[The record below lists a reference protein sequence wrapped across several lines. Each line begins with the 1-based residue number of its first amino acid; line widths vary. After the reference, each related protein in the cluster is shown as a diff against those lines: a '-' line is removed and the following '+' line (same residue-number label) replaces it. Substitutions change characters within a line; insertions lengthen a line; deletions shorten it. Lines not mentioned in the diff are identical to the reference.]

1 MVGEILPAMTNTPV
15 TTELGTAAPG
25 TSESAAV
32 TPVAPLRS
40 GIVISSASP
49 REFSEL
55 AVAAEEAGWDAIF
68 TWEAVWGQD
77 AWVTLTAAAM
87 VTSRIRLGTMLTPLP
102 RIRPWDLAGRAATLD
117 SLSGG
122 RVQLAVGL
130 GALHDGWLAFEA
142 DEGRKVRAEKLDEG
156 LAVYDGLMH
165 GQPFSF
171 SGKHYQVRPTDFP
184 PPPAAVQQPR
194 VPVWVIGAYPS
205 KTSLGR
211 AAMWDGLMSTKV
223 GYGVETPF
231 TPADLADVEAAVR
244 SLREAVGLSWEGY
257 DVVAEGVSEPGSSGD
272 GRVREWVDAG
282 ANWWVESDW
291 SMEGDPVARHRTRIE
306 AGPPRP

>member
-1 MVGEILPAMTNTPV
+1 MTNASATP
-15 TTELGTAAPG
+15 
-25 TSESAAV
+25 ES
-32 TPVAPLRS
+32 VALRS

-55 AVAAEEAGWDAIF
+55 AVAAEESGWDAIF

-87 VTSRIRLGTMLTPLP
+87 VTSRIRVGTMLTPLP

-117 SLSGG
+117 NLSGG

-171 SGKHYQVRPTDFP
+171 SGKHYRVRPTDFAQP
-184 PPPAAVQQPR
+184 PPAVQQPR

-205 KTSLGR
+205 QKSLGR
-211 AAMWDGLMSTKV
+211 AAVWDGLLSTKV
-223 GYGVETPF
+223 GFGVETPF
-231 TPADLADVEAAVR
+231 TPADLADVVAAVR
-244 SLREAVGLSWEGY
+244 PLREAAGLPWVGY
-257 DVVAEGVSEPGSSGD
+257 DVVAEGVSEPGSTGD
-272 GRVREWVDAG
+272 AQVREWVDAG
-282 ANWWVESDW
+282 ATWWVESDW
-291 SMEGDPVARHRTRIE
+291 SMEGDPVARHRKRIE
-306 AGPPRP
+306 AGPPQRA